1 MEADPELGIPIAERP
16 MNNKHSILL
25 VDSNEAFATMLRES
39 LEQGGEYSTTVTHS
53 GDEAQQTLTNGSFD
67 LAIVDLGL
75 TDPDG
80 ATVARKLREQQ
91 ADLRLILIPLIGEE
105 IPAELANLDIQ
116 GTLPKPFFF
125 PELPRR
131 IGDALRQPTGKGPA
145 TMETPGGGEALEP
158 VLGPGRPST
167 SHTGEER
174 AHILENRVPEIV
186 QAMTALTRE
195 VNADTVILTCEG
207 ELIAHAGR
215 LSVSAAKGLAQ
226 AVGESWN
233 TSVRVAHILGQEQLR
248 FEQSVEGG
256 EHMLYSL
263 AIAED
268 IILSTALRANVP
280 LGMIRHSTKATAE
293 KLRALLKDVG

>member
-1 MEADPELGIPIAERP
+1 MGTGLRITEAP
-16 MNNKHSILL
+16 K
-25 VDSNEAFATMLRES
+25 
-39 LEQGGEYSTTVTHS
+39 GG
-53 GDEAQQTLTNGSFD
+53 D
-67 LAIVDLGL
+67 
-75 TDPDG
+75 
-80 ATVARKLREQQ
+80 
-91 ADLRLILIPLIGEE
+91 
-105 IPAELANLDIQ
+105 
-116 GTLPKPFFF
+116 
-125 PELPRR
+125 
-131 IGDALRQPTGKGPA
+131 
-145 TMETPGGGEALEP
+145 TPEP
-158 VLGPGRPST
+158 VLGAGRPST
-167 SHTGEER
+167 PHTGESR
-174 AHILENRVPEIV
+174 AHILEKHIPEIV
-186 QAMTALTRE
+186 QAMTGLTRE